1 MTTILRSGIL
11 TVSIIILSLIIIMTI
26 PSISIEKSGIAI
38 KNHYAYSSSA
48 AAFSSSSSS
57 SSSYP
62 TISSS
67 ITLAGFN
74 FAAAGDWGCTSDTI
88 DTLKNIMDQGPDFV
102 LALGDLSYDDSAKCW
117 LDIISPIANK
127 TMIAIGNHDT
137 DPSTKLKDYMDFF
150 GLKGQYYSF
159 NYQNVH
165 FTVMSTELP
174 YEQGSEQYNFVN
186 NDLSKVSLNPDID
199 WIVVYYHSLAY
210 TSPANIGKGN
220 SAEKELRD
228 TYHPLFDKYG
238 VDIVL
243 QAHNHNYQRTYPI
256 IYNNDNSTNPII
268 TDTNNNNN
276 YYDPKGIVFGTIGTA
291 GASIYPLTGQ
301 SPYVATQYEGFGF
314 LNVNVINDGTT
325 LSGKFVTND
334 GTVKDQFTI
343 TK

>member
-1 MTTILRSGIL
+1 MTKLRSGIL
-11 TVSIIILSLIIIMTI
+11 TVSIIILSIIIIMTI

-38 KNHYAYSSSA
+38 KNHSAYSSSA
-48 AAFSSSSSS
+48 ASSFTSD
-57 SSSYP
+57 P
-62 TISSS
+62 TIAAS
-67 ITLAGFN
+67 IALADFN
-74 FAAAGDWGCTSDTI
+74 FAAAGDWGCTSDTV
-88 DTLKNIMDQGPDFV
+88 DTLKNIIDQDPEFV

-117 LDIISPIANK
+117 LDIMSPIANK

-159 NYQNVH
+159 NFQNVH

-174 YEQGSEQYNFVN
+174 YEEGSAQYNFVN

-199 WIVVYYHSLAY
+199 WIVVDYHSLAY

-228 TYHPLFDKYG
+228 TYHPLFVKYG
-238 VDIVL
+238 VDLVL
-243 QAHNHNYQRTYPI
+243 QAHNHNYQRSYPI

-268 TDTNNNNN
+268 TDTNKNN
-276 YYDPKGIVFGTIGTA
+276 YHDPKGMVFGTIGTA
-291 GASIYPLTGQ
+291 GAEIYPLTGQ
-301 SPYVATQYEGFGF
+301 APYIATQYVGFGF
-314 LNVNVINDGTT
+314 LNVDVINDGTT
-325 LSGKFVTND
+325 LSGKFIAND
-334 GTVKDQFTI
+334 GTVKDQFTL

>member
-1 MTTILRSGIL
+1 
-11 TVSIIILSLIIIMTI
+11 MTI

-38 KNHYAYSSSA
+38 KKHSAYSSSA
-48 AAFSSSSSS
+48 AAS

-62 TISSS
+62 TIAAS
-67 ITLAGFN
+67 ITLADFN
-74 FAAAGDWGCTSDTI
+74 FAAVGDWECTSDTV
-88 DTLKNIMDQGPDFV
+88 DTLKNIIDQDPEFV
-102 LALGDLSYDDSAKCW
+102 LALGDLCYDDSAKCW
-117 LDIISPIANK
+117 LDIMSPIANK
-127 TMIAIGNHDT
+127 TMIAIGNHNT
-137 DPSTKLKDYMDFF
+137 DSSIKLKDYMDYF

-159 NYQNVH
+159 NYQNGH

-174 YEQGSEQYNFVN
+174 YEQGSAQYNFLN
-186 NDLSKVSLNPDID
+186 NDLSKVALNPDID

-238 VDIVL
+238 VDLVL

-276 YYDPKGIVFGTIGTA
+276 YYDPKGLVFGTIGTA
-291 GASIYPLTGQ
+291 GASIYALTGQ
-301 SPYVATQYEGFGF
+301 SPYVAT
-314 LNVNVINDGTT
+314 
-325 LSGKFVTND
+325 
-334 GTVKDQFTI
+334 
-343 TK
+343 